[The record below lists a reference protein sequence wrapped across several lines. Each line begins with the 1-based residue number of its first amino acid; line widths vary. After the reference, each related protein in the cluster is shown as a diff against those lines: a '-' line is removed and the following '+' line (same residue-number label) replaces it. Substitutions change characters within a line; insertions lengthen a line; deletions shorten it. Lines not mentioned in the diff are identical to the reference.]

1 MAVTQSYKDI
11 NISFRKHP
19 VTGDLVVSKDAFA
32 IKQAISNLLLTNTG
46 ERLFQPKYGSNIRKY
61 LFEPLDYGTA
71 QAIEKSVRNSIDRF
85 EPRISVLNLECI
97 PNYDDN
103 GFDVEM
109 TYEIRGSNNP
119 PTAVEFFLARTR

>member
-1 MAVTQSYKDI
+1 M
-11 NISFRKHP
+11 
-19 VTGDLVVSKDAFA
+19 
-32 IKQAISNLLLTNTG
+32 
-46 ERLFQPKYGSNIRKY
+46 
-61 LFEPLDYGTA
+61 FEPLDYGTA

-85 EPRISVLNLECI
+85 EPRIAVLNLECI